1 MELTARQVSAMM
13 PGIKNVEEWAGALNK
28 VLPKYEINTP
38 NRVAG
43 FISQTGH
50 ESSNYKI
57 TEENLNYSAARLD
70 VIFPKYFRR
79 AGRDASEYSNKPSKI
94 ANVVY
99 ANRMGNGDRA
109 SNDGFNFR
117 GRGIIQL
124 TGRNNYTAFAE
135 SIDMTVDDVVDYIGT
150 KEGAIASACWFW
162 KENNLNEYCDAG
174 NVKGLTKRINGGH
187 HGLKDRENRWNRALA
202 VFNGEMDAELTTAK
216 MGSTGLAVKLIQKAL
231 GITADG
237 DFGPGTD
244 RALKEWQKLNGLVA
258 DGIAGPNTYKKLLG

>member
-1 MELTARQVSAMM
+1 MM
-13 PGIKNVEEWAGALNK
+13 PGIKNVEEWTDALNK

-38 NRVAG
+38 NRIAG

-50 ESSNYKI
+50 ESANYKI
-57 TEENLNYSAARLD
+57 TEENLNYSADRLNA
-70 VIFPKYFRR
+70 IFPKYFRR
-79 AGRDASEYSNKPSKI
+79 AGRDAAEYHGKPSKI
-94 ANVVY
+94 ANIVY
-99 ANRMGNGDRA
+99 ANRMGNGNTV

-135 SIDMTVDDVVDYIGT
+135 SIDMTVEEVIEYVCT

-162 KENNLNEYCDAG
+162 KENKLNDYCDAG
-174 NVKGLTKRINGGH
+174 NVKGLTKRINGGD
-187 HGLKDRENRWNRALA
+187 HGLKDRENRWERALA
-202 VFNGEMDAELTTAK
+202 VFNGDMEAELSTAK
-216 MGSTGLAVKLIQKAL
+216 IGSSGLAVRLIQKAL
-231 GITADG
+231 GITVDG

-244 RALKEWQKLNGLVA
+244 RALKDWQRRSGLTP